1 MDANAFWI
9 SKDVRGCLW
18 VYTAAKLNTGC
29 RCESCVWK
37 LQVQNSV
44 RRVVGLTSLLLKLWR
59 FPKWVENGISVLEQF
74 NLFLALKLA
83 ILIYKY
89 IVYIIK

>member
-1 MDANAFWI
+1 M
-9 SKDVRGCLW
+9 
-18 VYTAAKLNTGC
+18 
-29 RCESCVWK
+29 
-37 LQVQNSV
+37 
-44 RRVVGLTSLLLKLWR
+44 LTSLLLKLWC
-59 FPKWVENGISVLEQF
+59 FPKRVENGTSVLEQF

>member
-1 MDANAFWI
+1 M
-9 SKDVRGCLW
+9 
-18 VYTAAKLNTGC
+18 
-29 RCESCVWK
+29 
-37 LQVQNSV
+37 
-44 RRVVGLTSLLLKLWR
+44 GLTSLLLKLWR